1 MKECPPNEPPST
13 TAITKSFAKTT
24 PATPHAGYLTK
35 ITIRCK
41 NWLGRLRVDITH
53 KRLF

>member
-13 TAITKSFAKTT
+13 MALAKSFAKAR
-24 PATPHAGYLTK
+24 PAASPAGYLTK
-35 ITIRCK
+35 ITIRCR

>member
-1 MKECPPNEPPST
+1 MKECPPNEAPST
-13 TAITKSFAKTT
+13 TALANSTAKMR
-24 PATPHAGYLTK
+24 PAANPAGYLTK